1 MVASVPNTMAAG
13 DPNNFDEKLQSS
25 LNKIQ
30 KSEQIS
36 DHNRDVLL
44 DFYRFLEE
52 DGLSKGRIERPLTIW
67 RIILTQGREDFKL
80 NDPTEQDIKRVA
92 KKITNG
98 DQEDEEMIDGEDRIK
113 EMSVG
118 TQREYLKAVRK
129 LVTEYLEDRKEGF
142 DGEKLIN
149 FTLPSEEKLLE
160 PEKLPRPEHIEQL
173 LDNIESLKV
182 RNKALTMTIWGSGGR
197 ISEVL
202 NLKWKDVNLTDQGGI
217 LHFRDTKR
225 GGKNKKTHRKVPLLE
240 GYLYLK
246 QLRNHHE
253 NADDPEAFVFQHSR
267 KEEQLKAS
275 AARRLLDRTAKETN
289 ISEEIR
295 TNPHA
300 IRKGKARYLALKGWE
315 YTDLCQF
322 FGWELGSSIPKR
334 YIRLADGDLQ
344 MRARKFSRN
353 HKVEEEELKEGYHFE
368 PVKCPSCGELQ
379 KWDSNTCECGEE
391 LTESAYFD
399 HVRIEETTQKLQ
411 TEIIKEQIGLDDEQ
425 INEKAKELVKEAK
438 TL

>member
-1 MVASVPNTMAAG
+1 MAAG
-13 DPNNFDEKLQSS
+13 DPNDFDEKLASS
-25 LNKIQ
+25 IQ
-30 KSEQIS
+30 KIKTSDQIS
-36 DHNRDVLL
+36 EHNKDVLL
-44 DFYRFLEE
+44 DFHQFLEE
-52 DGLSKGRIERPLTIW
+52 DGLSTGRIERPLTIW
-67 RIILTQGREDFKL
+67 RIILVQGKEDFKL
-80 NDPTEQDIKRVA
+80 DEPAEEDIKRVA

-98 DQEDEEMIDGEDRIK
+98 DREDEDLIDGKDRIK

-129 LVTEYLEDRKEGF
+129 LVTGYLEDRKSNF
-142 DGEKLIN
+142 KGENLIN

-160 PEKLPRPEHIEQL
+160 PEKLPRPEHIEQML
-173 LDNIESLKV
+173 NNVESLKV
-182 RNKALTMTIWGSGGR
+182 RNKALIMTLWGSGGR

-202 NLKWKDVNLTDQGGI
+202 SLKWKDVNLSDQGGI

-240 GYLYLK
+240 GYIYLQ

-253 NADDPEAFVFQHSR
+253 DADDPEGFVFQNSQTG
-267 KEEQLKAS
+267 EQLKSS
-275 AARRLLDRTAKETN
+275 AVRRLLNRIQERTEMP
-289 ISEEIR
+289 EEIR

-300 IRKGKARYLALKGWE
+300 IRKGKARYLAMKGWE
-315 YTDLCQF
+315 YTDLCKF
-322 FGWELGSSIPKR
+322 FGWELGSSVPKR

-344 MRARKFSRN
+344 MRAKKFSRN
-353 HKVEEEELKEGYHFE
+353 HRVEEEELKEGYHFE

-379 KWDSNTCECGEE
+379 RWDNNTCECGEE

-411 TEIIKEQIGLDDEQ
+411 AEIIKDQVGLDDEQ